1 MSEPRTN
8 KDVEPERATPP
19 APNLL
24 LPEGVSDRQ
33 WALVLR
39 LAPAMVCLAGIGLG
53 FLAGLAAWAL
63 GGEFWIIGIGAASG
77 GVAGAL
83 LGRWLASDG
92 RLTTLINELAPQRPR
107 IPY

>member
-1 MSEPRTN
+1 MDDPHSE
-8 KDVEPERATPP
+8 KDFAPERVAPR
-19 APNLL
+19 APNVLC
-24 LPEGVSDRQ
+24 PEGVSDRQ

-53 FLAGLAAWAL
+53 ALAGLAAWAL

-83 LGRWLASDG
+83 LGRWLAGED
-92 RLTTLINELAPQRPR
+92 RLTTLINELAPPRPR